1 MSHSVHSALL
11 LFVLLAVGCSL
22 AAARPLEFVSDPQ
35 ATGINSLADILQLLM
50 ERHPGLEIRVEFEE
64 DDRKETPAASTT
76 ERSTAAAVA
85 PIATRA
91 NAGLVAKLTKNA
103 DKLEDVL
110 QRLAKLE
117 AALAAQIRRQAE
129 PVGANPTDVASGEE
143 DDEDAG
149 IKSLLSAH

>member
-1 MSHSVHSALL
+1 MSLPVHSALL
-11 LFVLLAVGCSL
+11 LFVLAAVGCSL

-76 ERSTAAAVA
+76 ERTAAAAIA

-129 PVGANPTDVASGEE
+129 PVGANQIEVASGEE
-143 DDEDAG
+143 DDEDAE
-149 IKSLLSAH
+149 IKSLLAAH